1 MPRPRGIKAAR
12 LARGA
17 GIACLPRTGTHRKRG
32 RQPFDFRREVRNY
45 DIRAFFCGGMQE
57 SARLLRLNGEGEW
70 EMYPKEE
77 KDAFIEALYTRFYGT
92 LRCLCM
98 RYVGYDPRY
107 LDAVEDCVQEAFL
120 TAYQHY
126 EELIAHPNVGGW
138 LTRTCM
144 FRMGTIIRGRKRD
157 AMRTRNLDDVT
168 CADPRDGVAEWVDR
182 AGAAVAARSLLTALS
197 ETDRALAQERY
208 VQGRS
213 MAEIAKARGISE
225 SGAKVALFRVRR
237 RARSFA
243 EKHPEIFTMCVTFLA
258 LLLL

>member
-1 MPRPRGIKAAR
+1 
-12 LARGA
+12 
-17 GIACLPRTGTHRKRG
+17 
-32 RQPFDFRREVRNY
+32 
-45 DIRAFFCGGMQE
+45 MQE

-243 EKHPEIFTMCVTFLA
+243 EKHPEIFTMCVTFLT